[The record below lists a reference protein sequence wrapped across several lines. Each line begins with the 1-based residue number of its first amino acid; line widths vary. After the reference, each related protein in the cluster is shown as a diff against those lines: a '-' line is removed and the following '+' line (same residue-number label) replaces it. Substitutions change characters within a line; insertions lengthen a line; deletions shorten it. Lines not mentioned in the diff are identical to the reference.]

1 MVNVTTK
8 EEKKSLTQEI
18 GASCQIEALDE
29 DFIET
34 LQSLRTN
41 ELSLIEQ
48 KEHLAN
54 LLNQL
59 ENKAK
64 DEVEKRKRKV
74 GRLISEVDDLKKK
87 CEKYANLINSE
98 LNLE

>member
-1 MVNVTTK
+1 MVNITTK
-8 EEKKSLTQEI
+8 EEKKSLTQEM
-18 GASCQIEALDE
+18 GTSCQIEALDE

-41 ELSLIEQ
+41 ESSLIEQ
-48 KEHLAN
+48 KEHLTN
-54 LLNQL
+54 LLGQL

-98 LNLE
+98 LALE